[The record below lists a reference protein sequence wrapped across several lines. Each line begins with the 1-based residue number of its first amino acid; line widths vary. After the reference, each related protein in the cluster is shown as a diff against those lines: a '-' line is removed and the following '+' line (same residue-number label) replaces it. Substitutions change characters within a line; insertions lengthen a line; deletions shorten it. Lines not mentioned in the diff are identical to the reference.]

1 MTRTPK
7 KRKTTAGAK
16 AKAAPAA
23 KPAAAKSRAAKS
35 PAADSGAVDSAVRSA
50 PETADAPRS
59 AKPPESGAQPVR
71 PAQPAGATQPVGA
84 TQPIRAAK
92 PADQPL
98 VVNAQYIKDLSFEA
112 PAAPEIF
119 QRMQTTRPDITI
131 NIDVQAVPLKDTA
144 YEVVLNMRA
153 ECKVEQKVAFIMELV
168 YAGNFDIR
176 VPREHLQA
184 VLLVECPR
192 LLFPFARS
200 ILAEISREGGFPP
213 VLLGPVDFVAM
224 YQKQVEMAGKAGGG
238 APQAGGDAPQ
248 AGGGTPEAG
257 GGGPSPAG

>member
-1 MTRTPK
+1 MVATDHPTKGNRIKTRKPK
-7 KRKTTAGAK
+7 KQKTNSGAKAK
-16 AKAAPAA
+16 AKAAPTA
-23 KPAAAKSRAAKS
+23 KAAAVESAA
-35 PAADSGAVDSAVRSA
+35 RSA

-59 AKPPESGAQPVR
+59 ARPPESGAQPVR

-84 TQPIRAAK
+84 PQPAGATQPIRAPK

-112 PAAPEIF
+112 PAAPEVI

-144 YEVVLNMRA
+144 YEVLLNMRA

-168 YAGNFDIR
+168 YAGNFNIR

-224 YQKQVEMAGKAGGG
+224 YQKQMEVAAKA
-238 APQAGGDAPQ
+238 
-248 AGGGTPEAG
+248 

>member
-7 KRKTTAGAK
+7 KQKTKAGAK
-16 AKAAPAA
+16 AASTAKSAADDSAAP
-23 KPAAAKSRAAKS
+23 
-35 PAADSGAVDSAVRSA
+35 SA
-50 PETADAPRS
+50 PEAAAAPRS
-59 AKPPESGAQPVR
+59 ARPPESGAQPVR

-84 TQPIRAAK
+84 PQPAGATQPIRAPN

-112 PAAPEIF
+112 PAAPEVF

-131 NIDVQAVPLKDTA
+131 NIDVQAVPLADTA

-168 YAGNFDIR
+168 YAGNFNIR

-224 YQKQVEMAGKAGGG
+224 YQKQMETAAKAGGG
-238 APQAGGDAPQ
+238 APQADGGAPQ
-248 AGGGTPEAG
+248 AG
-257 GGGPSPAG
+257 GGGPSPAS

>member
-1 MTRTPK
+1 MTSTPK
-7 KRKTTAGAK
+7 KQKTKAGAK
-16 AKAAPAA
+16 AAS
-23 KPAAAKSRAAKS
+23 AAKS
-35 PAADSGAVDSAVRSA
+35 AADDSAAPSA
-50 PETADAPRS
+50 PETADAPRPER
-59 AKPPESGAQPVR
+59 PPESGAQPVR
-71 PAQPAGATQPVGA
+71 PAQPAGATQP
-84 TQPIRAAK
+84 IRAPK

-112 PAAPEIF
+112 PAAPEVF

-168 YAGNFDIR
+168 YAGNFNIR

-224 YQKQVEMAGKAGGG
+224 YQKQMEAAGKAGGG
-238 APQAGGDAPQ
+238 AP
-248 AGGGTPEAG
+248 
-257 GGGPSPAG
+257 

>member
-7 KRKTTAGAK
+7 KQKT
-16 AKAAPAA
+16 KAAPAA
-23 KPAAAKSRAAKS
+23 KS
-35 PAADSGAVDSAVRSA
+35 AADDSAAPSA
-50 PETADAPRS
+50 PEAAEAPRS

-71 PAQPAGATQPVGA
+71 PAQPTGA
-84 TQPIRAAK
+84 TQPIGAPK

-131 NIDVQAVPLKDTA
+131 NIDVQAVPLADTA

-168 YAGNFDIR
+168 YAGNFNIR

-213 VLLGPVDFVAM
+213 ILLGPVDFVAM
-224 YQKQVEMAGKAGGG
+224 YQKQMETAAKAGGG
-238 APQAGGDAPQ
+238 APL
-248 AGGGTPEAG
+248 AGGGAPEAGGGAPEAG
-257 GGGPSPAG
+257 GGGPSPAN

>member
-7 KRKTTAGAK
+7 KQKTKAGAT
-16 AKAAPAA
+16 AAPATES
-23 KPAAAKSRAAKS
+23 AAVATAA
-35 PAADSGAVDSAVRSA
+35 RSA
-50 PETADAPRS
+50 PETADAPGS

-71 PAQPAGATQPVGA
+71 PAQPAGA

-144 YEVVLNMRA
+144 YEVILNMRA

-168 YAGNFDIR
+168 YAGNFNIR

-213 VLLGPVDFVAM
+213 VLLGPVDFVTM
-224 YQKQVEMAGKAGGG
+224 YQKQMEMAGKAGGG
-238 APQAGGDAPQ
+238 APPAE
-248 AGGGTPEAG
+248 GGTPETG
-257 GGGPSPAG
+257 GGGPSPAS

>member
-1 MTRTPK
+1 MTPTPK
-7 KRKTTAGAK
+7 KRKTKAGAK
-16 AKAAPAA
+16 DKAVPAA
-23 KPAAAKSRAAKS
+23 KSA
-35 PAADSGAVDSAVRSA
+35 AVDSAARSA

-59 AKPPESGAQPVR
+59 ARPPESGAQPVR
-71 PAQPAGATQPVGA
+71 PAQPAGATQPL
-84 TQPIRAAK
+84 RA
-92 PADQPL
+92 PNLADQPL

-112 PAAPEIF
+112 PAAPEVF

-131 NIDVQAVPLKDTA
+131 NIDVQAIPLKDTA

-168 YAGNFDIR
+168 YAGNFNIR
-176 VPREHLQA
+176 VPHEHLQA

-224 YQKQVEMAGKAGGG
+224 YQKQMETAAKAGGG
-238 APQAGGDAPQ
+238 APQAA
-248 AGGGTPEAG
+248 GGTPEAG
-257 GGGPSPAG
+257 GGGPSPAN

>member
-7 KRKTTAGAK
+7 KRKTKDGVE
-16 AKAAPAA
+16 AAPAA
-23 KPAAAKSRAAKS
+23 ES
-35 PAADSGAVDSAVRSA
+35 PAKDA
-50 PETADAPRS
+50 PETTETSRPAT
-59 AKPPESGAQPVR
+59 PPEAGAQPVR
-71 PAQPAGATQPVGA
+71 AAQ
-84 TQPIRAAK
+84 

-98 VVNAQYIKDLSFEA
+98 VINAQYIKDLSFEA

-119 QRMQTTRPDITI
+119 RRMQHTRPDITI

-153 ECKVEQKVAFIMELV
+153 ECKVEKTVGFILELV
-168 YAGNFDIR
+168 YAGNFNIR

-224 YQKQVEMAGKAGGG
+224 YQKQLESAGK
-238 APQAGGDAPQ
+238 AGGDAPQ
-248 AGGGTPEAG
+248 AGSGAPEAG
-257 GGGPSPAG
+257 GDGSSPAN

>member
-7 KRKTTAGAK
+7 KQKTKTGAK

-23 KPAAAKSRAAKS
+23 KSPAAKS
-35 PAADSGAVDSAVRSA
+35 PAAESPAVDSAARSA

-59 AKPPESGAQPVR
+59 ARPSDSGTQPVP
-71 PAQPAGATQPVGA
+71 PAQPAGATQP
-84 TQPIRAAK
+84 IRVPK
-92 PADQPL
+92 PVDQPL
-98 VVNAQYIKDLSFEA
+98 IVNAQYIKDLSFEA

-131 NIDVQAVPLKDTA
+131 NIDVQAVPLKDTT
-144 YEVVLNMRA
+144 YEVILNMRA

-168 YAGNFDIR
+168 YAGNFNIR

-224 YQKQVEMAGKAGGG
+224 YQKQIEMAGKAGGG
-238 APQAGGDAPQ
+238 APPAE
-248 AGGGTPEAG
+248 GGTPETG
-257 GGGPSPAG
+257 GGGPSPAS

>member
-7 KRKTTAGAK
+7 KRKTKAG

-23 KPAAAKSRAAKS
+23 KAAADATAA
-35 PAADSGAVDSAVRSA
+35 RST
-50 PETADAPRS
+50 PETAEAPRS
-59 AKPPESGAQPVR
+59 AKPSESGAQPVR
-71 PAQPAGATQPVGA
+71 PAQPAGATQP
-84 TQPIRAAK
+84 IRAPK

-112 PAAPEIF
+112 PAAPEVF

-131 NIDVQAVPLKDTA
+131 NIDVQAVPLADTA

-168 YAGNFDIR
+168 YAGNFNIR

-224 YQKQVEMAGKAGGG
+224 YQKQMERAGK
-238 APQAGGDAPQ
+238 AGGDAPQ
-248 AGGGTPEAG
+248 AGDGPSEAG
-257 GGGPSPAG
+257 GGGPSPAN

>member
-1 MTRTPK
+1 MVATDRPTEGNRIMTPTPK
-7 KRKTTAGAK
+7 KQKTKAG

-23 KPAAAKSRAAKS
+23 KSAAV
-35 PAADSGAVDSAVRSA
+35 GSAVPSA

-59 AKPPESGAQPVR
+59 AKPPESGAQPVH
-71 PAQPAGATQPVGA
+71 PAQPAGV
-84 TQPIRAAK
+84 TQPIRAPK

-119 QRMQTTRPDITI
+119 QRMQTIRPDITI

-168 YAGNFDIR
+168 YAGNFNIR

-213 VLLGPVDFVAM
+213 ILLGPVDFVAM
-224 YQKQVEMAGKAGGG
+224 YQKQMETAGKAGGG
-238 APQAGGDAPQ
+238 APQ

-257 GGGPSPAG
+257 GGGPSPAN

>member
-1 MTRTPK
+1 MTRKPK
-7 KRKTTAGAK
+7 KQKTKDGVE
-16 AKAAPAA
+16 AAPAA
-23 KPAAAKSRAAKS
+23 ES
-35 PAADSGAVDSAVRSA
+35 PAKDA
-50 PETADAPRS
+50 PETTKPSRPTTPPDA
-59 AKPPESGAQPVR
+59 GAQ
-71 PAQPAGATQPVGA
+71 
-84 TQPIRAAK
+84 

-98 VVNAQYIKDLSFEA
+98 VINAQYIKDLSFEA

-119 QRMQTTRPDITI
+119 RRMQHTRPDITI

-144 YEVVLNMRA
+144 YEVLLNMKA
-153 ECKVEQKVAFIMELV
+153 ECKVENTVGFILELV

-200 ILAEISREGGFPP
+200 LLAEISREGGFPP

-224 YQKQVEMAGKAGGG
+224 YQKQLESAGKAAGGL
-238 APQAGGDAPQ
+238 PQAGGGAPQ

-257 GGGPSPAG
+257 GDGSSPAN

>member
-1 MTRTPK
+1 MTRTSK
-7 KRKTTAGAK
+7 KQKAGAT
-16 AKAAPAA
+16 AAP
-23 KPAAAKSRAAKS
+23 
-35 PAADSGAVDSAVRSA
+35 
-50 PETADAPRS
+50 ADAPRS

-71 PAQPAGATQPVGA
+71 PAQPAGATQPV
-84 TQPIRAAK
+84 RAPK

-168 YAGNFDIR
+168 YAGNFNIR

-224 YQKQVEMAGKAGGG
+224 YQKQMETAGKAGGG
-238 APQAGGDAPQ
+238 APQ

-257 GGGPSPAG
+257 GGGPSPAN

>member
-7 KRKTTAGAK
+7 KQKTKAGAK
-16 AKAAPAA
+16 ASPAA
-23 KPAAAKSRAAKS
+23 KSAAVESAA
-35 PAADSGAVDSAVRSA
+35 RRA
-50 PETADAPRS
+50 PETADT
-59 AKPPESGAQPVR
+59 PESGAQPVR
-71 PAQPAGATQPVGA
+71 PAQPAGAPK
-84 TQPIRAAK
+84 I
-92 PADQPL
+92 ADQPL

-112 PAAPEIF
+112 PGAPEIF

-131 NIDVQAVPLKDTA
+131 NIDVQAVPLEDTA

-168 YAGNFDIR
+168 YAGNFNIR

-192 LLFPFARS
+192 LLFPFARG

-213 VLLGPVDFVAM
+213 ILLGPVDFVAM
-224 YQKQVEMAGKAGGG
+224 YQRQMERAGKAGGG
-238 APQAGGDAPQ
+238 PPQAGGDAP
-248 AGGGTPEAG
+248 EAG
-257 GGGPSPAG
+257 SGGPSPAN

>member
-7 KRKTTAGAK
+7 KQKTKAR

-23 KPAAAKSRAAKS
+23 KS
-35 PAADSGAVDSAVRSA
+35 AADATAARSA
-50 PETADAPRS
+50 PETAEAPRS
-59 AKPPESGAQPVR
+59 ATPSESGAQPVR
-71 PAQPAGATQPVGA
+71 PAQPAGATQP
-84 TQPIRAAK
+84 IRAPK
-92 PADQPL
+92 PVDQPL
-98 VVNAQYIKDLSFEA
+98 VINAQYIKDLSFEA
-112 PAAPEIF
+112 PAAPEVF

-131 NIDVQAVPLKDTA
+131 NIDVQAVPLADTA
-144 YEVVLNMRA
+144 YEVVLNMKA

-168 YAGNFDIR
+168 YAGNFNIR

-184 VLLVECPR
+184 VLLIECPR

-224 YQKQVEMAGKAGGG
+224 YQKQMEAAGTAGGG
-238 APQAGGDAPQ
+238 APQAGGGAPQ

-257 GGGPSPAG
+257 GGGPSPAN

>member
-1 MTRTPK
+1 MPK
-7 KRKTTAGAK
+7 KQKTKTR
-16 AKAAPAA
+16 AKAAA
-23 KPAAAKSRAAKS
+23 AAKS
-35 PAADSGAVDSAVRSA
+35 PADATAAPSA
-50 PETADAPRS
+50 PETTDLPRS
-59 AKPPESGAQPVR
+59 PAPPDSGAQPAL
-71 PAQPAGATQPVGA
+71 PTQPAGATQPTRG
-84 TQPIRAAK
+84 PK

-112 PAAPEIF
+112 PAAPEVF

-131 NIDVQAVPLKDTA
+131 NIDVQAVPLADTA

-153 ECKVEQKVAFIMELV
+153 ECKVDQKVAFIMELV
-168 YAGNFDIR
+168 YAGNFNIR

-224 YQKQVEMAGKAGGG
+224 YQKQMETAAQAGGG
-238 APQAGGDAPQ
+238 APQAGGGA
-248 AGGGTPEAG
+248 PEAG
-257 GGGPSPAG
+257 GGGPPPAN

>member
-7 KRKTTAGAK
+7 NPKTKTGP
-16 AKAAPAA
+16 KAAPAN
-23 KPAAAKSRAAKS
+23 KSAAVESAA
-35 PAADSGAVDSAVRSA
+35 RSA

-59 AKPPESGAQPVR
+59 AKPSESGAQAIR
-71 PAQPAGATQPVGA
+71 PAQPAGAAQPV
-84 TQPIRAAK
+84 RAPK
-92 PADQPL
+92 PEDQPL

-112 PAAPEIF
+112 PAAPEVF

-131 NIDVQAVPLKDTA
+131 NIDVQAVPLADTA

-168 YAGNFDIR
+168 YAGNFNIR

-224 YQKQVEMAGKAGGG
+224 YQKQMETAAK
-238 APQAGGDAPQ
+238 
-248 AGGGTPEAG
+248 AG
-257 GGGPSPAG
+257 GGGPSPAS

>member
-1 MTRTPK
+1 MTRKPK
-7 KRKTTAGAK
+7 IQKTNSGAKAK
-16 AKAAPAA
+16 AKAAPTA
-23 KPAAAKSRAAKS
+23 KAAAVESAA
-35 PAADSGAVDSAVRSA
+35 RSV

-59 AKPPESGAQPVR
+59 ARPPESGAQPVR
-71 PAQPAGATQPVGA
+71 PAQPAGATQS
-84 TQPIRAAK
+84 IRAPN

-112 PAAPEIF
+112 PAAPEVF

-131 NIDVQAVPLKDTA
+131 NIDVQAVPLADTA

-168 YAGNFDIR
+168 YAGNFNIR

-224 YQKQVEMAGKAGGG
+224 YQKQMETAGKAGGG
-238 APQAGGDAPQ
+238 APQ

-257 GGGPSPAG
+257 GGGPSPAN

>member
-7 KRKTTAGAK
+7 KQKAGAT
-16 AKAAPAA
+16 AAPAT
-23 KPAAAKSRAAKS
+23 KSAAAKS
-35 PAADSGAVDSAVRSA
+35 PAVDSAARSA
-50 PETADAPRS
+50 PETADPPRS
-59 AKPPESGAQPVR
+59 AKSPESGAQPVR
-71 PAQPAGATQPVGA
+71 PAQPAGATP
-84 TQPIRAAK
+84 PIRAPK
-92 PADQPL
+92 PEDQPL

-112 PAAPEIF
+112 PAAPEVF

-131 NIDVQAVPLKDTA
+131 NIDVQAIPLKDTA

-168 YAGNFDIR
+168 YAGNFNVR

-213 VLLGPVDFVAM
+213 ILLGPVDFVAM
-224 YQKQVEMAGKAGGG
+224 YQKQMETAGKAGGG
-238 APQAGGDAPQ
+238 APQ

-257 GGGPSPAG
+257 GGGPSPAN

>member
-7 KRKTTAGAK
+7 KQKTKAG

-23 KPAAAKSRAAKS
+23 KS
-35 PAADSGAVDSAVRSA
+35 PAVDSAAPSA

-71 PAQPAGATQPVGA
+71 PAQPAGATQP
-84 TQPIRAAK
+84 IRAPK

-168 YAGNFDIR
+168 YAGNFNIR

-224 YQKQVEMAGKAGGG
+224 YQKQMETAEKAGGG
-238 APQAGGDAPQ
+238 APQ

-257 GGGPSPAG
+257 GGGPSPAN

>member
-1 MTRTPK
+1 MVATDRPTKGNRIMTRTPK
-7 KRKTTAGAK
+7 KQK
-16 AKAAPAA
+16 ATAAPAT
-23 KPAAAKSRAAKS
+23 KSAAVKS
-35 PAADSGAVDSAVRSA
+35 PAVATAARSA

-71 PAQPAGATQPVGA
+71 PAQPAGATQP
-84 TQPIRAAK
+84 IRAPK

-131 NIDVQAVPLKDTA
+131 NIDVQAIPLKDTA

-224 YQKQVEMAGKAGGG
+224 YQKQMEMAGKAGGG
-238 APQAGGDAPQ
+238 APQ

-257 GGGPSPAG
+257 GGGPSPAN

>member
-1 MTRTPK
+1 MVATNHPTKGNRIMTRTPK
-7 KRKTTAGAK
+7 KQKTKAGAK
-16 AKAAPAA
+16 AT
-23 KPAAAKSRAAKS
+23 AAKSRAADS
-35 PAADSGAVDSAVRSA
+35 PAGAPAARSA
-50 PETADAPRS
+50 PETA
-59 AKPPESGAQPVR
+59 AQPVR
-71 PAQPAGATQPVGA
+71 PAPPAGATQPV
-84 TQPIRAAK
+84 RAPNAES
-92 PADQPL
+92 PPL
-98 VVNAQYIKDLSFEA
+98 VVTAQYIKDLSFEA

-131 NIDVQAVPLKDTA
+131 NIDVQAIPLKDTA
-144 YEVVLNMRA
+144 YEVILNMRA

-168 YAGNFDIR
+168 YAGNFNIR

-224 YQKQVEMAGKAGGG
+224 YQKQMEVAAK
-238 APQAGGDAPQ
+238 
-248 AGGGTPEAG
+248 AGGGTPGAKGGTPGAG
-257 GGGPSPAG
+257 GGGPSPAN

>member
-7 KRKTTAGAK
+7 KQKTKAGAK
-16 AKAAPAA
+16 DKAVPAA
-23 KPAAAKSRAAKS
+23 KSAAVATAAQ
-35 PAADSGAVDSAVRSA
+35 SA
-50 PETADAPRS
+50 PETADAPQP
-59 AKPPESGAQPVR
+59 AKPPESGAQP
-71 PAQPAGATQPVGA
+71 ASATQPAGATQP
-84 TQPIRAAK
+84 IRAPK

-98 VVNAQYIKDLSFEA
+98 VINAQYIKDLSFEA

-168 YAGNFDIR
+168 YAGNFNIR

-224 YQKQVEMAGKAGGG
+224 YQKQMERAGKAGG
-238 APQAGGDAPQ
+238 DA
-248 AGGGTPEAG
+248 
-257 GGGPSPAG
+257 S

>member
-1 MTRTPK
+1 MVATDLPTKGNRIMTRTPK
-7 KRKTTAGAK
+7 KQKAGAT
-16 AKAAPAA
+16 AAPAT
-23 KPAAAKSRAAKS
+23 KSAT
-35 PAADSGAVDSAVRSA
+35 VDSAARSA

-59 AKPPESGAQPVR
+59 AKLPESGAQPVR
-71 PAQPAGATQPVGA
+71 PAQPAGAA
-84 TQPIRAAK
+84 QPIRAPK
-92 PADQPL
+92 PEDQPL

-112 PAAPEIF
+112 PAAPEVF

-131 NIDVQAVPLKDTA
+131 NIDVQAVHLADTA

-153 ECKVEQKVAFIMELV
+153 ECKVEKKVAFIMELV
-168 YAGNFDIR
+168 YAGNFNIR

-224 YQKQVEMAGKAGGG
+224 YQKQMETAAKTGGG
-238 APQAGGDAPQ
+238 APQS
-248 AGGGTPEAG
+248 GGGAPEAG
-257 GGGPSPAG
+257 DGGPSPAS

>member
-7 KRKTTAGAK
+7 KQKTKAGAK
-16 AKAAPAA
+16 PKAAPAA
-23 KPAAAKSRAAKS
+23 KSATAKSRAAKS
-35 PAADSGAVDSAVRSA
+35 PAVETAAPSA
-50 PETADAPRS
+50 PETADAPRPAS
-59 AKPPESGAQPVR
+59 PPESGAQP
-71 PAQPAGATQPVGA
+71 
-84 TQPIRAAK
+84 IRAPN

-112 PAAPEIF
+112 PAAPEVF

-131 NIDVQAVPLKDTA
+131 NIDVQAAALADTA

-153 ECKVEQKVAFIMELV
+153 ECKVDKKVAFIMELV
-168 YAGNFDIR
+168 YAGNFNIR

-200 ILAEISREGGFPP
+200 ILADISREGGFASR
-213 VLLGPVDFVAM
+213 L
-224 YQKQVEMAGKAGGG
+224 
-238 APQAGGDAPQ
+238 
-248 AGGGTPEAG
+248 
-257 GGGPSPAG
+257 SPAD

>member
-1 MTRTPK
+1 MMTRTPK
-7 KRKTTAGAK
+7 KQKTKAGAT
-16 AKAAPAA
+16 AAPATES
-23 KPAAAKSRAAKS
+23 AAVATAA
-35 PAADSGAVDSAVRSA
+35 RSA
-50 PETADAPRS
+50 PETADAPGS

-71 PAQPAGATQPVGA
+71 PAQPAGATQP
-84 TQPIRAAK
+84 IRAPK
-92 PADQPL
+92 PEDQPL

-112 PAAPEIF
+112 PAAPEVF

-131 NIDVQAVPLKDTA
+131 NIDVQAIPLKDTA
-144 YEVVLNMRA
+144 YEVILNMRA

-168 YAGNFDIR
+168 YAGNFNIR

-224 YQKQVEMAGKAGGG
+224 YQKQIEMAGKAGGG
-238 APQAGGDAPQ
+238 APPAE
-248 AGGGTPEAG
+248 GGTPETG
-257 GGGPSPAG
+257 GGGPSPAS

>member
-7 KRKTTAGAK
+7 KQKTKAGTK
-16 AKAAPAA
+16 ANAAPAV
-23 KPAAAKSRAAKS
+23 KPAAAKSRAAKG
-35 PAADSGAVDSAVRSA
+35 PAVDSGAVDSAVRSA

-71 PAQPAGATQPVGA
+71 PAQPAGAI
-84 TQPIRAAK
+84 QPIRAAK

-119 QRMQTTRPDITI
+119 QRMQTTKPDITI
-131 NIDVQAVPLKDTA
+131 NIDVQAVPLKDTT

-153 ECKVEQKVAFIMELV
+153 ECRVEQKVAFIMELV
-168 YAGNFDIR
+168 YAGNFNIR
-176 VPREHLQA
+176 VPREQLQA

-213 VLLGPVDFVAM
+213 VLLGPVDFVTM
-224 YQKQVEMAGKAGGG
+224 YHKQLEMAGKAGGG
-238 APQAGGDAPQ
+238 APQAGAV
-248 AGGGTPEAG
+248 TPGAG
-257 GGGPSPAG
+257 GGGPSPAS

>member
-35 PAADSGAVDSAVRSA
+35 PAADSAVRSA

-71 PAQPAGATQPVGA
+71 PAQPTGA

-119 QRMQTTRPDITI
+119 QRMQNTRPDITI

-153 ECKVEQKVAFIMELV
+153 ECRVEQKVAFIMELV
-168 YAGNFDIR
+168 YAGNFNVR
-176 VPREHLQA
+176 VPREQLQA

-213 VLLGPVDFVAM
+213 VLLGPVDFVTM
-224 YQKQVEMAGKAGGG
+224 YHKQLERAGTAGG
-238 APQAGGDAPQ
+238 APGAQDGTPRPGGD
-248 AGGGTPEAG
+248 G
-257 GGGPSPAG
+257 SPPAN

>member
-7 KRKTTAGAK
+7 KQKTKAGAK
-16 AKAAPAA
+16 VKAA
-23 KPAAAKSRAAKS
+23 AAAKSAVATAAQ
-35 PAADSGAVDSAVRSA
+35 SA

-59 AKPPESGAQPVR
+59 ARPSESGAQPVL
-71 PAQPAGATQPVGA
+71 PAQPAGVP
-84 TQPIRAAK
+84 QPIRVPK
-92 PADQPL
+92 PVDQPL
-98 VVNAQYIKDLSFEA
+98 IVNAQYIKDLSFEA

-144 YEVVLNMRA
+144 YEVLLNMRA

-168 YAGNFDIR
+168 YAGHFNVR

-224 YQKQVEMAGKAGGG
+224 YQKQMEVAAK
-238 APQAGGDAPQ
+238 
-248 AGGGTPEAG
+248 AGGGTPGAG
-257 GGGPSPAG
+257 GGGPSPAN

>member
-1 MTRTPK
+1 MTPTPK
-7 KRKTTAGAK
+7 KQKTKAGAK
-16 AKAAPAA
+16 DKAVPAA
-23 KPAAAKSRAAKS
+23 KSAAVATAAQ
-35 PAADSGAVDSAVRSA
+35 SA
-50 PETADAPRS
+50 PETADAPQP
-59 AKPPESGAQPVR
+59 AKPPESGAQP
-71 PAQPAGATQPVGA
+71 AGA
-84 TQPIRAAK
+84 TQPIRAPK

-98 VVNAQYIKDLSFEA
+98 VINAQYIKDLSFEA
-112 PAAPEIF
+112 PAAPEVF

-168 YAGNFDIR
+168 YAGNFNIR

-224 YQKQVEMAGKAGGG
+224 YQKQMEMAGKAGGG
-238 APQAGGDAPQ
+238 APQ

-257 GGGPSPAG
+257 GGGPSPAN

>member
-1 MTRTPK
+1 MTPTPK
-7 KRKTTAGAK
+7 KRKTKAGAK
-16 AKAAPAA
+16 DKAVPAA
-23 KPAAAKSRAAKS
+23 KSA
-35 PAADSGAVDSAVRSA
+35 AVDSAARSA

-59 AKPPESGAQPVR
+59 AKPPESGG
-71 PAQPAGATQPVGA
+71 QPAGATQP
-84 TQPIRAAK
+84 IRAPK
-92 PADQPL
+92 IADQPL

-112 PAAPEIF
+112 PAAPEVF

-131 NIDVQAVPLKDTA
+131 NIDVQAVSLKDTA

-168 YAGNFDIR
+168 YAGNFNIR

-224 YQKQVEMAGKAGGG
+224 YQKQMERAGKAGGG
-238 APQAGGDAPQ
+238 APQAGDGPS
-248 AGGGTPEAG
+248 EAG
-257 GGGPSPAG
+257 GGGPSPAN

>member
-1 MTRTPK
+1 MTRKPTK
-7 KRKTTAGAK
+7 QKTKDGAE
-16 AKAAPAA
+16 AAPAA
-23 KPAAAKSRAAKS
+23 DSAVTDS
-35 PAADSGAVDSAVRSA
+35 PAAESAAQNA
-50 PETADAPRS
+50 PGTAD
-59 AKPPESGAQPVR
+59 QPVR
-71 PAQPAGATQPVGA
+71 APQVQ
-84 TQPIRAAK
+84 
-92 PADQPL
+92 DQPL

-112 PAAPEIF
+112 PGAPEVF
-119 QRMQTTRPDITI
+119 QSMQHARPDITI

-200 ILAEISREGGFPP
+200 LLAEISREGGFPP

-224 YQKQVEMAGKAGGG
+224 YQKQMERAGMADGG
-238 APQAGGDAPQ
+238 APQ
-248 AGGGTPEAG
+248 AGGGTPEAD
-257 GGGPSPAG
+257 GGGPSPAN